1 MKSGTNY
8 LTILATDISGS
19 AVNGL
24 VSGWSAEGEVNGISV
39 SSVSVSGAI
48 GGDGYYIA
56 AVDLPAGQGY
66 VTITNSASGS
76 YISPTWFDLDVTSHD
91 VDEVY
96 GKFTAVG
103 VVNLPLSSPAR
114 YSVLN
119 FNVKQDSD
127 FIETVQ
133 VASNYLPLTGYTN
146 MTVQMFPATKLLDST
161 VPALSGTYSATVLSA
176 TEGTV
181 EVKIGDDVLN
191 NVIPQGV
198 PEVTIYGDLKYFD
211 VNGNERRPIEIVL
224 NVRRDFNSNN

>member
-19 AVNGL
+19 PVNGL
-24 VSGWSAEGEVNGISV
+24 TSGWSAEGQVNGLIV

-56 AVDLPAGQGY
+56 SLDLPAGQGY
-66 VTITNSASGS
+66 ATITNSTSGT
-76 YISPTWFDLDVTSHD
+76 YITPDFFYLDIDSHD
-91 VDEVY
+91 VDELY

-133 VASNYLPLTGYTN
+133 VA
-146 MTVQMFPATKLLDST
+146 
-161 VPALSGTYSATVLSA
+161 
-176 TEGTV
+176 
-181 EVKIGDDVLN
+181 
-191 NVIPQGV
+191 
-198 PEVTIYGDLKYFD
+198 
-211 VNGNERRPIEIVL
+211 
-224 NVRRDFNSNN
+224 